1 MGKAKP
7 SMARIFMTPPSM
19 AISWTSTM
27 PAAGDLALINLAS
40 CVDCNFI
47 NAPVAFCWGTV
58 ARTQGSDTVTWA
70 DAAKEAKA
78 KEIKNVKRFMKIL
91 RLSVGTQDQTI

>member
-1 MGKAKP
+1 
-7 SMARIFMTPPSM
+7 
-19 AISWTSTM
+19 M
-27 PAAGDLALINLAS
+27 PAAVDLALTNLAS

-70 DAAKEAKA
+70 DATKVAKA
-78 KEIKNVKRFMKIL
+78 KAKAINNVKRFMIIL
-91 RLSVGTQDQTI
+91 RL